1 MSLFRALCLI
11 GALTLGP
18 SALWAKTSNE
28 ADAQE
33 LVKAAIRAMGG
44 ESQLRSIDAVSL
56 KGIGHRY
63 MLEQSERPE
72 GPWLLD
78 YFQIAETR
86 DYRHERLRQT
96 VVSRGCNSTECWK
109 SAEWSA
115 PSTVIVADH
124 LAVTVKNGTG
134 SAARASVVQTAEE
147 SLALAPEAD
156 LAARNRRCRSSARAR
171 PIVPRVQA
179 SRHLLYLGSSACPIV
194 PEQLYRTAFCCGNHT
209 DKAV

>member
-124 LAVTVKNGTG
+124 VAVTVKNGTG

-147 SLALAPEAD
+147 SLALAPERILLLATGAAD
-156 LAARNRRCRSSARAR
+156 LRRER
-171 PIVPRVQA
+171 PIVSRVHA
-179 SRHLLYLGSSACPIV
+179 SRHLLYLGSSACSIV